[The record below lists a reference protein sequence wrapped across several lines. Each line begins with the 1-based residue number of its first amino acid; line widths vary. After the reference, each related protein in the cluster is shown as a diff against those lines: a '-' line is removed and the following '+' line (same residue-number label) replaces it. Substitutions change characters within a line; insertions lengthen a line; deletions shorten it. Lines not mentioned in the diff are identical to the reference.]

1 MLSCSPRFSHDRVS
15 RPLSGPHCVHIPL
28 GEPVHNSSSVPGDLG
43 CCWSSAIVSKA
54 WSVHL
59 SPRDRNPRRRR
70 LAPRPCRA
78 PAHPRPTLSP
88 RRERCE
94 RVLTRAGRTP
104 AGLCTPSSELPAHIR
119 ATANPAPSSL
129 DSARPSPGFII

>member
-1 MLSCSPRFSHDRVS
+1 MPFGIILCGLQSSPPSQKHKSMSSRMLSCSPRFSHDRVS
-15 RPLSGPHCVHIPL
+15 RPLSGPHRVHIPL
-28 GEPVHNSSSVPGDLG
+28 GERAHNSSSVPGDLG

-78 PAHPRPTLSP
+78 PARPSHLGEKGASVCSP
-88 RRERCE
+88 EQ
-94 RVLTRAGRTP
+94 A
-104 AGLCTPSSELPAHIR
+104 AHQQGS
-119 ATANPAPSSL
+119 AHPAPNSL
-129 DSARPSPGFII
+129 LT